1 MNSVDKKNLKSQ
13 AHFHMTSLGGEKK
26 YSSIQK
32 GPTFC
37 ATAAEDSRTRPSWY
51 RDEGFSQITM
61 NPKKQR
67 QSSRNYRPKN
77 QLKRRPQGTTVSE

>member
-1 MNSVDKKNLKSQ
+1 
-13 AHFHMTSLGGEKK
+13 MTSLGGEKK

-32 GPTFC
+32 GPTFF
-37 ATAAEDSRTRPSWY
+37 ATATEDSRARPSWY

-61 NPKKQR
+61 TPKKQR

-77 QLKRRPQGTTVSE
+77 QLKRRPQGTIASV